1 MARKCQVV
9 KKAEKISD
17 EKESEKGEKKVQKTP
32 TIPKKKSPPP
42 KKEKK
47 EKYYWIMRNPIKG
60 H

>member
-1 MARKCQVV
+1 MARKRQVV

-32 TIPKKKSPPP
+32 LIPKKKSPPP

-47 EKYYWIMRNPIKG
+47 GENWMMRNPIKG